1 MHRDRCLG
9 KDLGSDPVMQG
20 QSSQKGFTLV
30 EVLIAMSITA
40 FVSVLSYQTLST
52 AITGIES
59 ARDES
64 ERLHEINRAFT
75 VLSRDIRQIAN
86 RPVVDEFGQLA
97 SAVSGGPLARDPLR
111 LTRSG
116 WHNSTGAPRSTL
128 QRVAYRLE
136 EGQLLRLTYPV
147 LDRTTAIEPI
157 ETVLLDEV
165 DTLEFRFLPTIND
178 LEVDR
183 NQTIDR
189 RFWQENWLA
198 EVGFTNQLITPPAAI
213 EMRITLADWGEL
225 ERLYVMPAFE

>member
-1 MHRDRCLG
+1 
-9 KDLGSDPVMQG
+9 MQRWSVRHNSG
-20 QSSQKGFTLV
+20 QGRFRRRGFTLI
-30 EVLIAMSITA
+30 EVLIAMAITA

-59 ARDES
+59 ARDAS

-75 VLSRDIRQIAN
+75 VMSRDIRQITN

-128 QRVAYRLE
+128 QRIAYRLE
-136 EGQLLRLTYPV
+136 DGELLRLTYPV
-147 LDRTTAIEPI
+147 LDRTTAIEPV
-157 ETVLLDEV
+157 ETVLLDKV
-165 DTLEFRFLPTIND
+165 DALEFRFLPTIND

-183 NQTIDR
+183 SQTIDR

-198 EVGFTNQLITPPAAI
+198 EVGFTNQLIAPPAAI
-213 EMRITLADWGEL
+213 EMRITLADWDEL
-225 ERLYVMPAFE
+225 ERLYVMPAFK

>member
-1 MHRDRCLG
+1 MHQGRCPD
-9 KDLGSDPVMQG
+9 KSLGSVTVAG
-20 QSSQKGFTLV
+20 GKASQQGFTLV
-30 EVLIAMSITA
+30 EVLIAMAITA
-40 FVSVLSYQTLST
+40 LSYQTLST

-59 ARDES
+59 ARDAS

-75 VLSRDIRQIAN
+75 VMSRDIRQITN

-183 NQTIDR
+183 NQAIDR

>member
-1 MHRDRCLG
+1 MHQGRRPV
-9 KDLGSDPVMQG
+9 KSLGSGSVAEG
-20 QSSQKGFTLV
+20 RASQRGFTLV
-30 EVLIAMSITA
+30 EVLIAMAITA

-59 ARDES
+59 ARDAS

-75 VLSRDIRQIAN
+75 VMSRDIRQIAN

-183 NQTIDR
+183 NQAIDR

-225 ERLYVMPAFE
+225 ERLYVMPAFQ